1 MRIMESQSHIF
12 SQFSD
17 APDMEVV
24 WFGTWLVRKKYLD
37 AYGAGIW
44 TCLRHVP
51 GLRKRMIVALW
62 NAAQFY
68 PSTHKTIPFPY
79 DALQL
84 SSDGFRARGFKV
96 AEHTT
101 VKTVY
106 RDSRYGHNTEYE
118 LSVRENILKSS
129 DLKIPKILSSRF
141 HKDYVQFD
149 EEFVSGRI
157 FSHWRDTYRF
167 WDEIGAPLLKVCET
181 VGITQKP
188 LTEVLEEKFTT
199 LIAQADGGHPQVDAA
214 KALLEKNPVI
224 AASFSHG
231 DTVSSNMIVGKD
243 GFYLIDWER
252 AGERYAG
259 YDFARLSLKHP
270 WNPHYKKAAQTV
282 FDKHQQG
289 RFTLGDANTIRLAVA
304 EIRKAAKR

>member
-1 MRIMESQSHIF
+1 MSAQKSPPHIF
-12 SQFSD
+12 SQFGD
-17 APDMEVV
+17 GPETEIV

-37 AYGAGIW
+37 AKGAGIIN
-44 TCLRHVP
+44 CLRHVP
-51 GLRKRMIVALW
+51 GLRKRMVVALW
-62 NAAQFY
+62 NAARFY
-68 PSTHKTIPFPY
+68 PSTHRTMPFPY
-79 DALQL
+79 DALQI

-96 AEHTT
+96 SEHTT

-106 RDSRYGHNTEYE
+106 RDSRYGQNTEHE
-118 LSVRENILKSS
+118 LDVRENILKSS
-129 DLKIPKILSSRF
+129 GLKIPKIFNSRF

-149 EEFVSGRI
+149 EEFVPGRI

-188 LTEVLEEKFTT
+188 LAEVLEQKFTA
-199 LIAQADGGHPQVDAA
+199 LIAQAEGGHPEVDAA
-214 KALLEKNPVI
+214 KALLEKNPFI

-252 AGERYAG
+252 SGERYAG
-259 YDFARLSLKHP
+259 YDFARLALKHP
-270 WNPHYKKAAQTV
+270 WNPHYKKAANMV

-289 RFTLGDANTIRLAVA
+289 RFTLEDANTIRLAVA